1 MRLTGLIPGNMMGFL
16 VQSVVARCVAD
27 RDGGRRLRMGKGE
40 ASEYEIRNRAAWIR
54 MNRPESRNALSTE
67 LLGEL
72 SRHLRTAMD
81 DPGVRVVVLTGS
93 GSAFCAGA
101 DLKSRGVGVA
111 GKTSESDFVEI
122 LKQMREGPKPVICAV
137 NGHAF
142 GGGIGLVAAADIAIA
157 VRGAKFAFSEVR
169 IGVIPA
175 IISVVVL
182 PKLGEHHAMR
192 LFLTGERFSAVEA
205 LGYGLVH
212 RVVEDCDLESA
223 VRAEIDAIAKGAPNA
238 VAAAKRL
245 VREIPRLA
253 PDDAYAVATE
263 KIAELFASAEAAEG
277 LAAFAQKRP
286 PSWIEAADDET

>member
-1 MRLTGLIPGNMMGFL
+1 M
-16 VQSVVARCVAD
+16 V
-27 RDGGRRLRMGKGE
+27 KGE

-72 SRHLRTAMD
+72 SRHLQTATD

-101 DLKSRGVGVA
+101 DLKSRGA
-111 GKTSESDFVEI
+111 GIAAGTGENDFVEI

-157 VRGAKFAFSEVR
+157 VSGAKFAFSEVR
-169 IGVIPA
+169 LGVIPA

-192 LFLTGERFSAVEA
+192 LFLTGERFSSAEA

-223 VRAEIDAIAKGAPNA
+223 VQAEIDAIAKGAPNA

-253 PDDAYAVATE
+253 TDDAYAIAAE
-263 KIAELFASAEAAEG
+263 KIAKLFASAEAAEG
-277 LAAFAQKRP
+277 LAAFVQKRP
-286 PSWIEAADDET
+286 PSWIESADDET

>member
-1 MRLTGLIPGNMMGFL
+1 MG
-16 VQSVVARCVAD
+16 Q
-27 RDGGRRLRMGKGE
+27 GE

-54 MNRPESRNALSTE
+54 MNRPESRNALSAE

-72 SRHLRTAMD
+72 SGHLQSALD

-101 DLKSRGVGVA
+101 DLKSRGGGVSD
-111 GKTSESDFVEI
+111 GKGKNDFVEI

-157 VRGAKFAFSEVR
+157 VHGAKFAFSEVR

-192 LFLTGERFSAVEA
+192 LFVTGERFSATEA
-205 LGYGLVH
+205 LEYGLVH
-212 RVVEDCDLESA
+212 RVVEDHELESA
-223 VRAEIDAIAKGAPNA
+223 VQAEIDAIAKGAPNA

-245 VREIPRLA
+245 VREIPQLA
-253 PDDAYAVATE
+253 PDDAYAVAAE
-263 KIAELFASAEAAEG
+263 KIAKLFASAEAAEG

-286 PSWIEAADDET
+286 PSWVEAGDDEA

>member
-1 MRLTGLIPGNMMGFL
+1 
-16 VQSVVARCVAD
+16 
-27 RDGGRRLRMGKGE
+27 MGKGE

-54 MNRPESRNALSTE
+54 LNRPESRNALSME
-67 LLGEL
+67 LLAEL
-72 SRHLRTAMD
+72 SRHLRTAMG
-81 DPGVRVVVLTGS
+81 DPGVRVVVLTGT
-93 GSAFCAGA
+93 GKAFCAGA
-101 DLKSRGVGVA
+101 DLKSQGSGVA
-111 GKTSESDFVEI
+111 DGKSKNDFVEI

-142 GGGIGLVAAADIAIA
+142 GGGIGLVAAADIALA

-169 IGVIPA
+169 LGVIPA

-192 LFLTGERFSAVEA
+192 LFVTGERFSAAEA

-223 VRAEIDAIAKGAPNA
+223 VWAEVDAIAKGAPNA

-245 VREIPRLA
+245 VREIPRLE
-253 PDDAYAVATE
+253 PDDAYAVAAE
-263 KIAELFASAEAAEG
+263 KIAKLFASAEAAEG
-277 LAAFAQKRP
+277 LAAFVQKRP
-286 PSWIEAADDET
+286 PSWVEADGDES

>member
-1 MRLTGLIPGNMMGFL
+1 
-16 VQSVVARCVAD
+16 
-27 RDGGRRLRMGKGE
+27 MGKGE

-54 MNRPESRNALSTE
+54 LNRPESRNALSME
-67 LLGEL
+67 LLAEL
-72 SRHLRTAMD
+72 SRHLRTAMG
-81 DPGVRVVVLTGS
+81 DPGVRVVVLTGT
-93 GSAFCAGA
+93 GKAFCAGA
-101 DLKSRGVGVA
+101 DLKSQGSGVA
-111 GKTSESDFVEI
+111 DGKSKNDFVEI

-169 IGVIPA
+169 LGVIPA

-192 LFLTGERFSAVEA
+192 LFVTGERFSAAEA

-223 VRAEIDAIAKGAPNA
+223 IQAEVDAIAKGAPNA

-245 VREIPRLA
+245 VREIPRLE
-253 PDDAYAVATE
+253 PDDAYAVAAE
-263 KIAELFASAEAAEG
+263 KIAKLFASAEAAEG
-277 LAAFAQKRP
+277 LAAFVQKRP
-286 PSWIEAADDET
+286 PSWVEADGDES

>member
-1 MRLTGLIPGNMMGFL
+1 
-16 VQSVVARCVAD
+16 
-27 RDGGRRLRMGKGE
+27 MGKGE

-72 SRHLRTAMD
+72 SRHLQAATD
-81 DPGVRVVVLTGS
+81 DPGVRAVVLTGS

-101 DLKSRGVGVA
+101 DLKSQGA
-111 GKTSESDFVEI
+111 GIADGTGKNDFVEI
-122 LKQMREGPKPVICAV
+122 LKRMREGPKPVICAV

-142 GGGIGLVAAADIAIA
+142 GGGIGLVAAADIAI
-157 VRGAKFAFSEVR
+157 RL
-169 IGVIPA
+169 GVIPA

-192 LFLTGERFSAVEA
+192 LFLTGERFSAAEA
-205 LGYGLVH
+205 LGYGLLH
-212 RVVEDCDLESA
+212 RVVEDGDLEGA
-223 VRAEIDAIAKGAPNA
+223 VQAEIDAISKGAPNA

-253 PDDAYAVATE
+253 TDDAYAMATE
-263 KIAELFASAEAAEG
+263 RIARLFASAEAAEG
-277 LAAFAQKRP
+277 LEAFVQKRP
-286 PSWIEAADDET
+286 PNWAGATDDET

>member
-1 MRLTGLIPGNMMGFL
+1 
-16 VQSVVARCVAD
+16 
-27 RDGGRRLRMGKGE
+27 MGKGE

-54 MNRPESRNALSTE
+54 LNRPESRNALSKE

-72 SRHLRTAMD
+72 SRHLQSAID
-81 DPGVRVVVLTGS
+81 DPSVRVVVLTGT
-93 GSAFCAGA
+93 GKAFCAGA
-101 DLKSRGVGVA
+101 DLKSQGSGVA
-111 GKTSESDFVEI
+111 DGKSKNDFVEI

-157 VRGAKFAFSEVR
+157 VQSARFAFSEVR
-169 IGVIPA
+169 LGVIPA

-192 LFLTGERFSAVEA
+192 LFLTGERFSAAEA

-223 VRAEIDAIAKGAPNA
+223 VQTEIDAISKGAPNA

-253 PDDAYAVATE
+253 SDEAYAIAAE
-263 KIAELFASAEAAEG
+263 KIAKLFTSAEAAEG
-277 LAAFAQKRP
+277 LAAFSQKRL

>member
-1 MRLTGLIPGNMMGFL
+1 
-16 VQSVVARCVAD
+16 
-27 RDGGRRLRMGKGE
+27 MGKGE

-54 MNRPESRNALSTE
+54 LNRPESRNALSME
-67 LLGEL
+67 LLAEL
-72 SRHLRTAMD
+72 SRHLRTAMG
-81 DPGVRVVVLTGS
+81 DPGVRVVVLTGT
-93 GSAFCAGA
+93 GKAFCAGA
-101 DLKSRGVGVA
+101 DLKSQGSGVA
-111 GKTSESDFVEI
+111 DGKSKNDFVEI

-142 GGGIGLVAAADIAIA
+142 GGGIGLVAAADIALA

-169 IGVIPA
+169 LGVIPA

-192 LFLTGERFSAVEA
+192 LFVTGERFSAAEA

-223 VRAEIDAIAKGAPNA
+223 IWAEVDAIAKGAPNA

-245 VREIPRLA
+245 VREIPRLE
-253 PDDAYAVATE
+253 PDDAYAVAAE
-263 KIAELFASAEAAEG
+263 KIAKLFASAEAAEG
-277 LAAFAQKRP
+277 LAAFVQKRP
-286 PSWIEAADDET
+286 PSWVEADGDES

>member
-1 MRLTGLIPGNMMGFL
+1 
-16 VQSVVARCVAD
+16 
-27 RDGGRRLRMGKGE
+27 MGKGE

-54 MNRPESRNALSTE
+54 LNRPESRNALSAE

-72 SRHLRTAMD
+72 ASHLQSAMD

-101 DLKSRGVGVA
+101 DLKSRGA
-111 GKTSESDFVEI
+111 GIAGGTGENAFVEI

-157 VRGAKFAFSEVR
+157 VHSAKFAFSEVR
-169 IGVIPA
+169 LGVIPA

-192 LFLTGERFSAVEA
+192 LFVTGERFSAVEA

-212 RVVEDCDLESA
+212 RVVEDHDLESA
-223 VRAEIDAIAKGAPNA
+223 VQAEIDAIAKGAPNA

-253 PDDAYAVATE
+253 PDDAYAVAAE
-263 KIAELFASAEAAEG
+263 KIAKLFASAEAAEG

-286 PSWIEAADDET
+286 PSWIEAGDDEA

>member
-1 MRLTGLIPGNMMGFL
+1 MSKSET
-16 VQSVVARCVAD
+16 
-27 RDGGRRLRMGKGE
+27 
-40 ASEYEIRNRAAWIR
+40 SEYEIRNRAAWIR
-54 MNRPESRNALSTE
+54 MDRPESRNALSAQ
-67 LLGEL
+67 LLAEL
-72 SRHLRTAMD
+72 SRHLQTAME

-93 GSAFCAGA
+93 GTAFCAGA
-101 DLKSRGVGVA
+101 DLKSRGAGVA
-111 GKTSESDFVEI
+111 EGTSENAFVEI
-122 LKQMREGPKPVICAV
+122 LKQIHDGPKPVICAV

-169 IGVIPA
+169 LGVIPA

-192 LFLTGERFSAVEA
+192 LFLTGERFSAAEA

-212 RVVEDCDLESA
+212 RVVEDGDLESA
-223 VRAEIDAIAKGAPNA
+223 VQTEIDAIAKGAPNA
-238 VAAAKRL
+238 VAAAKQL

-253 PDDAYAVATE
+253 ADDAYALAAD
-263 KIAELFASAEAAEG
+263 KIAKLFASAEAAEG

-286 PSWIEAADDET
+286 PNWIEVDDDET

>member
-1 MRLTGLIPGNMMGFL
+1 MR
-16 VQSVVARCVAD
+16 
-27 RDGGRRLRMGKGE
+27 KGE
-40 ASEYEIRNRAAWIR
+40 ATEYEIRDRAAWIR
-54 MNRPESRNALSTE
+54 MNRPESRNALTTK

-72 SRHLRTAMD
+72 LRHLKTAMD
-81 DPGVRVVVLTGS
+81 DPGVRVVVLAGS

-101 DLKSRGVGVA
+101 DLKSRGAGVA
-111 GKTSESDFVEI
+111 DGMNENAFVEI
-122 LKQMREGPKPVICAV
+122 LKQMREGPKPVVCAV

-142 GGGIGLVAAADIAIA
+142 GGGIGLIAAADIAIA
-157 VRGAKFAFSEVR
+157 VRSAKFAFSEVR
-169 IGVIPA
+169 LGVIPA

-192 LFLTGERFSAVEA
+192 LFLTGERFSAAEA

-212 RVVEDCDLESA
+212 RIVAEPDLERE
-223 VRAEIDAIAKGAPNA
+223 VQAEIDAIVKGAPNA

-253 PDDAYAVATE
+253 PDDAYAVAVE
-263 KIAELFASAEAAEG
+263 KIAKLFASAEADEG

-286 PSWIEAADDET
+286 PSWLEADDDET

>member
-1 MRLTGLIPGNMMGFL
+1 
-16 VQSVVARCVAD
+16 
-27 RDGGRRLRMGKGE
+27 MGKGE
-40 ASEYEIRNRAAWIR
+40 ASEFEIRNRAAWIR
-54 MNRPESRNALSTE
+54 LNRPESRNALSTE

-72 SRHLRTAMD
+72 SRHLQSAID
-81 DPGVRVVVLTGS
+81 DPSVRVVVLTGT
-93 GSAFCAGA
+93 GKAFCAGA
-101 DLKSRGVGVA
+101 DLKSQGSGVA
-111 GKTSESDFVEI
+111 DGKSKNDFVEI

-169 IGVIPA
+169 LGVIPA

-192 LFLTGERFSAVEA
+192 LFVTGERFSAAEA

-223 VRAEIDAIAKGAPNA
+223 VQAEVDAIAKGAPNA
-238 VAAAKRL
+238 VTAAKRL
-245 VREIPRLA
+245 VREIPRLE
-253 PDDAYAVATE
+253 PDDAYAVAAE
-263 KIAELFASAEAAEG
+263 QIAKLFASAEAAEG

-286 PSWIEAADDET
+286 PSWVEADGDES

>member
-1 MRLTGLIPGNMMGFL
+1 MSKSE
-16 VQSVVARCVAD
+16 V
-27 RDGGRRLRMGKGE
+27 
-40 ASEYEIRNRAAWIR
+40 SEYEIRNRAAWIR
-54 MNRPESRNALSTE
+54 MNRPESRNALSAE

-72 SRHLRTAMD
+72 SRHLQTAMD
-81 DPGVRVVVLTGS
+81 DPGVRAVVLTGS

-101 DLKSRGVGVA
+101 DLKDRGAGVA
-111 GKTSESDFVEI
+111 DGTGKNDFVEI
-122 LKQMREGPKPVICAV
+122 LKQMREGPKPVICAI

-192 LFLTGERFSAVEA
+192 LFVTGERFSAAEA
-205 LGYGLVH
+205 LEYGLLH
-212 RVVEDCDLESA
+212 RVVDDHDLASA
-223 VRAEIDAIAKGAPNA
+223 VQAEIDAIVKGAPNA

-253 PDDAYAVATE
+253 PDDAYAVAAE
-263 KIAELFASAEAAEG
+263 KIAKLFASAEAAEG
-277 LAAFAQKRP
+277 MAAFAQKRP
-286 PSWIEAADDET
+286 PSWIVADDDEA

>member
-1 MRLTGLIPGNMMGFL
+1 MGE
-16 VQSVVARCVAD
+16 
-27 RDGGRRLRMGKGE
+27 GE
-40 ASEYEIRNRAAWIR
+40 ASEYEICNRAAWIR
-54 MNRPESRNALSTE
+54 LNRPESRNALSTE

-81 DPGVRVVVLTGS
+81 DPGVRVVVLTGC

-101 DLKSRGVGVA
+101 DLKSRGASIAA
-111 GKTSESDFVEI
+111 GTGENDFVEI

-142 GGGIGLVAAADIAIA
+142 GGGIGLVAAADIAFA

-169 IGVIPA
+169 LGVIPA

-192 LFLTGERFSAVEA
+192 LFVTGERFSAAEA

-223 VRAEIDAIAKGAPNA
+223 VQAEVDAIAKGAPNA
-238 VAAAKRL
+238 VTAAKRL
-245 VREIPRLA
+245 VREIPRLE
-253 PDDAYAVATE
+253 PDDAYAVAAE
-263 KIAELFASAEAAEG
+263 QIAKS
-277 LAAFAQKRP
+277 
-286 PSWIEAADDET
+286 

>member
-1 MRLTGLIPGNMMGFL
+1 
-16 VQSVVARCVAD
+16 
-27 RDGGRRLRMGKGE
+27 MGKGE

>member
-1 MRLTGLIPGNMMGFL
+1 
-16 VQSVVARCVAD
+16 
-27 RDGGRRLRMGKGE
+27 MGKSE
-40 ASEYEIRNRAAWIR
+40 ASEYEIRKRAAWIR
-54 MNRPESRNALSTE
+54 MNRPESRNALSKE
-67 LLGEL
+67 LLGGIA
-72 SRHLRTAMD
+72 RHLQTAMD

-101 DLKSRGVGVA
+101 DLKSRGADIAGGV
-111 GKTSESDFVEI
+111 TENEFVKI

-169 IGVIPA
+169 LGVIPA

-192 LFLTGERFSAVEA
+192 LFLTGERFSAAEA

-223 VRAEIDAIAKGAPNA
+223 VQTEIDAIAKGAPNA

-253 PDDAYAVATE
+253 SDDAYALAAD
-263 KIAELFASAEAAEG
+263 KIAKLFASAEAAEG

-286 PSWIEAADDET
+286 PSWIEADDDDT

>member
-1 MRLTGLIPGNMMGFL
+1 
-16 VQSVVARCVAD
+16 
-27 RDGGRRLRMGKGE
+27 MGKGE
-40 ASEYEIRNRAAWIR
+40 ASEFEIRNRAAWIR
-54 MNRPESRNALSTE
+54 LNRPESRNALSTE

-72 SRHLRTAMD
+72 SRHLQSAID
-81 DPGVRVVVLTGS
+81 DPSVRVVVLTGT
-93 GSAFCAGA
+93 GKAFCAGA
-101 DLKSRGVGVA
+101 DLKSQGSGVA
-111 GKTSESDFVEI
+111 DGKSKNDFVEI

-169 IGVIPA
+169 LGVIPA

-192 LFLTGERFSAVEA
+192 LFVTGERFSAAEA
-205 LGYGLVH
+205 LGYGLIH

-223 VRAEIDAIAKGAPNA
+223 VQAEVDAIAKGAPNA
-238 VAAAKRL
+238 VTAAKRL
-245 VREIPRLA
+245 VREIPRLE
-253 PDDAYAVATE
+253 PDDAYAVAAE
-263 KIAELFASAEAAEG
+263 QIAKLFASAEAAEG

-286 PSWIEAADDET
+286 PSWVEADGGES

>member
-1 MRLTGLIPGNMMGFL
+1 
-16 VQSVVARCVAD
+16 
-27 RDGGRRLRMGKGE
+27 MGKGE

-54 MNRPESRNALSTE
+54 LNRPESRNALSME
-67 LLGEL
+67 LLAEL
-72 SRHLRTAMD
+72 SRHLRTAMG
-81 DPGVRVVVLTGS
+81 DPGVRVVVLTGT
-93 GSAFCAGA
+93 GKAFCAGA
-101 DLKSRGVGVA
+101 DLKSQGSGVA
-111 GKTSESDFVEI
+111 DGKSKNDFVEI

-142 GGGIGLVAAADIAIA
+142 GGGIGLVAAADIALA

-169 IGVIPA
+169 LGVIPA

-192 LFLTGERFSAVEA
+192 LFVTGERFSAAEA

-223 VRAEIDAIAKGAPNA
+223 VQAEVDAIAKGAPNA

-245 VREIPRLA
+245 VREIPRLE
-253 PDDAYAVATE
+253 PDDAYAVAAE
-263 KIAELFASAEAAEG
+263 KIAKLFASAEAAEG
-277 LAAFAQKRP
+277 LAAFVQKRP
-286 PSWIEAADDET
+286 PSWVEADGDES

>member
-1 MRLTGLIPGNMMGFL
+1 
-16 VQSVVARCVAD
+16 
-27 RDGGRRLRMGKGE
+27 MGKGE
-40 ASEYEIRNRAAWIR
+40 ASEFEIRNRAAWIR
-54 MNRPESRNALSTE
+54 LNRPESRNALSAE

-72 SRHLRTAMD
+72 SRHLQSAID
-81 DPGVRVVVLTGS
+81 DPSVRVVVLTGT
-93 GSAFCAGA
+93 GKAFCAGA
-101 DLKSRGVGVA
+101 DLKSQGSGVA
-111 GKTSESDFVEI
+111 DGKSKNDFVEI

-192 LFLTGERFSAVEA
+192 LFVTGERFSAAEA
-205 LGYGLVH
+205 LGYGLIH

-223 VRAEIDAIAKGAPNA
+223 VQAEVDAIAKGAPNA

-253 PDDAYAVATE
+253 PDDAYAVAAE
-263 KIAELFASAEAAEG
+263 KIAKLFTSAEAAEG

-286 PSWIEAADDET
+286 PSWIEADGDET

>member
-1 MRLTGLIPGNMMGFL
+1 
-16 VQSVVARCVAD
+16 
-27 RDGGRRLRMGKGE
+27 MGKGE

-54 MNRPESRNALSTE
+54 LNRPESRNALSAE

-72 SRHLRTAMD
+72 SAHLRTAMD
-81 DPGVRVVVLTGS
+81 DPGVRVVVLTGT
-93 GSAFCAGA
+93 GNAFCAGA
-101 DLKSRGVGVA
+101 DLKSQGSGVA
-111 GKTSESDFVEI
+111 DGKGKNDFVEI
-122 LKQMREGPKPVICAV
+122 LKQMRDGPKPVICAV

-192 LFLTGERFSAVEA
+192 LFVTGERFTAAEA

-223 VRAEIDAIAKGAPNA
+223 VQTEVDAIAKGAPNA

-253 PDDAYAVATE
+253 PDDAYSVAAE
-263 KIAELFASAEAAEG
+263 KIAKLFTSAEAAEG

-286 PSWIEAADDET
+286 PSWIEADGDET